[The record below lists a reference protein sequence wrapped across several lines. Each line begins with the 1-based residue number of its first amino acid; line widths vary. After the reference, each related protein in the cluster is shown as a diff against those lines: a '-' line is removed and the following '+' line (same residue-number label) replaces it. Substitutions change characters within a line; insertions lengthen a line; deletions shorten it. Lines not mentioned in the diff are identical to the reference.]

1 MKCSISTYYKI
12 LDAELYDFDDG
23 YMREIDL
30 LGATHWHLL
39 IAKGGSY
46 AKTGGLVNRR

>member
-1 MKCSISTYYKI
+1 MKEVLGSLPEVITAYKNYN
-12 LDAELYDFDDG
+12 E
-23 YMREIDL
+23 MREIDL

-39 IAKGGSY
+39 MAKGGSY